1 MDGVGRPLRLIPR
14 IAQGLEPEHDAGS
27 RFCVERA

>member
-1 MDGVGRPLRLIPR
+1 MDGAGRPLRLIPR
-14 IAQGLEPEHDAGS
+14 IAQGLEPEHAGS